1 MRDKILNLLD
11 QKGELPPFPKVL
23 LDLQELINDPD
34 CDVDDV
40 RRLIQIDMALT
51 GKLITLSNSAFF
63 RMGREKTG
71 TVEEA
76 IIRLGVNQVLDLC
89 YCLEIPKSF
98 KKIKSFDQTQFW
110 QHSLA
115 SGYLSRMFSEKLV
128 DDQNIVNASFMSGM
142 MHDVGILVFNY
153 LIPKEYNNFLIAK
166 DISNSD
172 QPVET
177 LEKATFGVDHQELGA
192 MFLEKHWELPKI
204 LVGGTTDHHKDYIS
218 SGSINLSHIVSASN
232 KLANEN
238 NISHPIMSQHKEELS
253 EDFIT
258 KANLSSN
265 EIEGFIEKTKIGLL
279 AFDSMNNT

>member
-153 LIPKEYNNFLIAK
+153 LIPKEYNNFWFMT
-166 DISNSD
+166 S
-172 QPVET
+172 
-177 LEKATFGVDHQELGA
+177 
-192 MFLEKHWELPKI
+192 
-204 LVGGTTDHHKDYIS
+204 
-218 SGSINLSHIVSASN
+218 
-232 KLANEN
+232 
-238 NISHPIMSQHKEELS
+238 
-253 EDFIT
+253 
-258 KANLSSN
+258 
-265 EIEGFIEKTKIGLL
+265 
-279 AFDSMNNT
+279 

>member
-23 LDLQELINDPD
+23 LDLQELINEPD

-98 KKIKSFDQTQFW
+98 KEIKSFDQTQFW

-204 LVGGTTDHHKDYIS
+204 LVGGVTDHHKDYIS

-238 NISHPIMSQHKEELS
+238 NISHPIISQHKEELS

>member
-204 LVGGTTDHHKDYIS
+204 LVGGATDHHKDYIS
-218 SGSINLSHIVSASN
+218 SGSINLSHIVSVSN
-232 KLANEN
+232 VIFMMICCSSEN
-238 NISHPIMSQHKEELS
+238 FSRRSNR
-253 EDFIT
+253 
-258 KANLSSN
+258 SS
-265 EIEGFIEKTKIGLL
+265 
-279 AFDSMNNT
+279 